1 MRVSDGLSRQTHFTD
16 NVLQNHNA
24 STRFRVDSRD
34 GFKLLD
40 QLRKR
45 SRYLS

>member
-1 MRVSDGLSRQTHFTD
+1 MRVSDGLCRQIHFTD

-24 STRFRVDSRD
+24 TAQFRVDSCD

-40 QLRKR
+40 QL
-45 SRYLS
+45 